1 MRLKEFAVPSD
12 KFLAKIKAMDVDAL
26 TELRDAL
33 TVRQERQRMKFARTR
48 SSADSEAYRKTG
60 AELGR
65 VKTELTL
72 RK

>member
-1 MRLKEFAVPSD
+1 MRLREFATPSD
-12 KFLAKIKAMDVDAL
+12 KFLAKIKAMDETAL
-26 TELRDAL
+26 AKLRDDL

-48 SSADSEAYRKTG
+48 SSVDSEAYRRTS

-72 RK
+72 RR

>member
-1 MRLKEFAVPSD
+1 MRLREFATPSD
-12 KFLAKIKAMDVDAL
+12 KFIAKIKAMDETAL
-26 TELRDAL
+26 TKLRDDL
-33 TVRQERQRMKFARTR
+33 TVRQERQRMKFSRTR
-48 SSADSEAYRKTG
+48 SIADSEAYRKTS

>member
-1 MRLKEFAVPSD
+1 MRLREFATPSD
-12 KFLAKIKAMDVDAL
+12 KFLAKIKGMDIDAL
-26 TELRDAL
+26 TKLRDDL

-48 SSADSEAYRKTG
+48 NGADGEAYRRTS

-65 VKTELTL
+65 VRTELSL